1 MLPSLNMLVG
11 TLTAPSTILCLMF
24 ATGCMWLVVSRRR
37 HGLSLIVAGTVA
49 LVAIGILPIS
59 SLMVIPLED
68 RFPAPVLPAHVD
80 GIVVLGGSISPKLS
94 LARGRPA
101 VRDASERLF
110 SAAAL
115 ARLYPDA
122 RLILCGG
129 IVSPYPHAIPESSVM
144 RELLASIGVAPE
156 RLEVETQSRNTHE
169 NAVYAME
176 LARPKAEETW
186 LLVTSGTH
194 MPRAVGS
201 FRKAGWTALPY
212 PVDYLTDGTVSIETG
227 FELSKELRRVDIAAH
242 EWIGLLGY
250 SLLGWT
256 DEIYPRP

>member
-1 MLPSLNMLVG
+1 MLPSFNMLVG

-24 ATGCMWLVVSRRR
+24 ATGCVWLVVSRRR

-94 LARGRPA
+94 VARGRPA

-110 SAAAL
+110 SAATL
-115 ARLYPDA
+115 ARIYPAA

-129 IVSPYPHAIPESSVM
+129 IVSPYPNAVPESTVM
-144 RELLASIGVAPE
+144 RELLTSIGVPAE
-156 RLEVETQSRNTHE
+156 RLEIETKSRNTYE
-169 NAVYAME
+169 NALYAME
-176 LARPKAEETW
+176 LAQPKPGETW
-186 LLVTSGTH
+186 VLVTSGNH

-201 FRKAGWTALPY
+201 FRKAGWTILPY
-212 PVDYLTDGTVSIETG
+212 PVDYLSDGTLSIESG
-227 FELSKELRRVDIAAH
+227 FELSKELRRIDIAAH

>member
-1 MLPSLNMLVG
+1 MLPSFNMLVG
-11 TLTAPSTILCLMF
+11 TLTAPSTLICLMLV
-24 ATGCMWLVVSRRR
+24 TGCTWLVVSRRR
-37 HGLSLIVAGTVA
+37 RGLSLVVAASAA

-68 RFPAPVLPAHVD
+68 RFPTPPLPSHVD

-94 LARGRPA
+94 VARGRPA

-122 RLILCGG
+122 RLILSGG
-129 IVSPYPHAIPESSVM
+129 IVSPYPNAVPESTVM
-144 RELLASIGVAPE
+144 RELLASIGVPPE
-156 RLEVETQSRNTHE
+156 RLEMEIKSRNTYE
-169 NAVYAME
+169 NAIYAME
-176 LARPKAEETW
+176 LAHPKRGETW

-201 FRKAGWTALPY
+201 FRKAGWIVVPY
-212 PVDYLTDGTVSIETG
+212 PVDYVTDGTVSVDLG
-227 FELSKELRRVDIAAH
+227 FELSKELRRMDIAAH
-242 EWIGLLGY
+242 EWIGLFGY
-250 SLLGWT
+250 ALLGWT

>member
-1 MLPSLNMLVG
+1 
-11 TLTAPSTILCLMF
+11 MF
-24 ATGCMWLVVSRRR
+24 VTGCLWLVISRRR
-37 HGLSLIVAGTVA
+37 RGLSLIVAGTVA
-49 LVAIGILPIS
+49 LVAICILPIS

-68 RFPAPVLPAHVD
+68 RFAPPTLPAHVD

-94 LARGRPA
+94 VARGRPA

-129 IVSPYPHAIPESSVM
+129 IVNPYAKAVPESMVM
-144 RELLASIGVAPE
+144 RDLLASIGVTPE
-156 RLEVETQSRNTHE
+156 RLELETKSRNTYE
-169 NAVYAME
+169 NAIYAME
-176 LARPKAEETW
+176 LAHPKPGETW

-201 FRKAGWTALPY
+201 FRKAGWTILPY
-212 PVDYLTDGTVSIETG
+212 PVDYLTDGTASIG
-227 FELSKELRRVDIAAH
+227 FDFELSKELRRMDLAAH

>member
-1 MLPSLNMLVG
+1 MLVG
-11 TLTAPSTILCLMF
+11 ILTAPSAIICLMF
-24 ATGCMWLVVSRRR
+24 VTGSLWLVISRRR
-37 HGLSLIVAGTVA
+37 RGLSLIVAGTVA
-49 LVAIGILPIS
+49 LVAICILPVS

-68 RFPAPVLPAHVD
+68 RFATPTLPAHVD
-80 GIVVLGGSISPKLS
+80 GIVVLGGSISPRLS

-129 IVSPYPHAIPESSVM
+129 IVNPYANAVPESMVM
-144 RELLASIGVAPE
+144 RDLLASIGVTPE
-156 RLEVETQSRNTHE
+156 RLELETKSRNTYE
-169 NAVYAME
+169 NAIYALE
-176 LARPKAEETW
+176 LAHPKPGETW

-201 FRKAGWTALPY
+201 FRKAGWTILPY
-212 PVDYLTDGTVSIETG
+212 PVDYLTDGTASIG
-227 FELSKELRRVDIAAH
+227 FDFELSKELRRIDIAAH
-242 EWIGLLGY
+242 EWVGLLGY

-256 DEIYPRP
+256 DEVYPRP

>member
-24 ATGCMWLVVSRRR
+24 VTGCVWLVVSRRR
-37 HGLSLIVAGTVA
+37 HGLSLIVAASVA
-49 LVAIGILPIS
+49 LIAIIVLPIS

-68 RFPAPVLPAHVD
+68 RFPTPTLPVRVD

-110 SAAAL
+110 AAAAL
-115 ARLYPDA
+115 ARLYPGA
-122 RLILCGG
+122 RVILCGG
-129 IVSPYPHAIPESSVM
+129 IVSPYPNAVPESTVM
-144 RELLASIGVAPE
+144 RDLLTSIGVPAE
-156 RLEVETQSRNTHE
+156 RLEIETKSRNTYE
-169 NAVYAME
+169 NAIYAME
-176 LARPKAEETW
+176 VAGPKPGEIW

-201 FRKAGWTALPY
+201 FRKAGWTIVPY
-212 PVDYLTDGTVSIETG
+212 PVDYLTDGTPSLGFE
-227 FELSKELRRVDIAAH
+227 FELSKELRRMDIAAH

>member
-1 MLPSLNMLVG
+1 V
-11 TLTAPSTILCLMF
+11 
-24 ATGCMWLVVSRRR
+24 
-37 HGLSLIVAGTVA
+37 
-49 LVAIGILPIS
+49 
-59 SLMVIPLED
+59 
-68 RFPAPVLPAHVD
+68 
-80 GIVVLGGSISPKLS
+80 
-94 LARGRPA
+94 ARGRPA

-129 IVSPYPHAIPESSVM
+129 IVNPYAKAVPESMVM
-144 RELLASIGVAPE
+144 RDLLASIGVTPE
-156 RLEVETQSRNTHE
+156 RLELETKSRNTYE
-169 NAVYAME
+169 NAIYAME
-176 LARPKAEETW
+176 LAHPKPGETW

-201 FRKAGWTALPY
+201 FRKAGWTILPY
-212 PVDYLTDGTVSIETG
+212 PVDYLTDGTASIG
-227 FELSKELRRVDIAAH
+227 FDFELSKELRRMDLAAH